1 MKNLFTVAVLVFTAF
16 FALDLNGQIRTP
28 APSPSAK
35 MTQMVGLTEV
45 TIEYSRPGVKGRDVF
60 SADGLVPFGKLWR
73 TGANQATKI
82 SFSEDV
88 TVEGQALEAG
98 AYAILTV
105 PDATSWEVQFHKH
118 ESTNFGSYR
127 DKTPAASVNVT
138 PQTLPISVENFFITV
153 ANLESDGADLEI
165 IWDNVLV
172 PIKLGLHTDKAVMAN
187 IERIMAGPS
196 ANDYYAAGIYM
207 YNSGKDKNKALEYVQ
222 KATSQGEPKFWQ
234 KKWEAEILASLGRT
248 KEAIEV
254 AQHSL
259 ELAEKAGNDDY
270 IKMNK
275 DNIAKWNM

>member
-1 MKNLFTVAVLVFTAF
+1 M
-16 FALDLNGQIRTP
+16 
-28 APSPSAK
+28 
-35 MTQMVGLTEV
+35 
-45 TIEYSRPGVKGRDVF
+45 
-60 SADGLVPFGKLWR
+60 
-73 TGANQATKI
+73 
-82 SFSEDV
+82 
-88 TVEGQALEAG
+88 
-98 AYAILTV
+98 
-105 PDATSWEVQFHKH
+105 
-118 ESTNFGSYR
+118 
-127 DKTPAASVNVT
+127 
-138 PQTLPISVENFFITV
+138 PISVENFFITV

>member
-138 PQTLPISVENFFITV
+138 PQTLPFSVENFFITV
-153 ANLESDGADLEI
+153 ANLESDGAVLEI

-187 IERIMAGPS
+187 IERVMAGPS

-222 KATSQGEPKFWQ
+222 KATSQGEPRFWQ

-254 AQHSL
+254 AKHSL

>member
-222 KATSQGEPKFWQ
+222 KGTSQGEPKFWQ